1 MNQTII
7 SQLFQEELYQYST
20 PVIVVLSKPWLDYND
35 EDKILLQKILA
46 SVKVDLNAVHIISQP
61 ALALPSLLPFSPAKV
76 LVFGSETDEDIGLY
90 QSTPAQGFIVIKADD
105 LTQMDEG
112 KKKNLWIALKQI
124 FGL

>member
-20 PVIVVLSKPWLDYND
+20 PVIVILSRPWLDYN
-35 EDKILLQKILA
+35 EEEKNLLQKILA
-46 SVKVDLNAVHIISQP
+46 SVNVDLNAVHIISQP
-61 ALALPSLLPFSPAKV
+61 KLALPSLLPFSPAKV
-76 LVFGSETDEDIGLY
+76 LVFGSETDEAIGLY
-90 QSTPAQGFIVIKADD
+90 QPTPAQGFIVIRADD
-105 LTQMDEG
+105 LTQMEEG